1 MTGSGAAA
9 KLGKVSSQKAI
20 DPYLSK
26 VGLKRRMGTNI
37 PKVGKFTTKE
47 VKDYEEEQKQLAKV
61 SINGSSIYFGK
72 VPWPRSFLLARD
84 QELVNNR
91 TASQLSSKLQCF
103 QWIKIFDTITKRGKL
118 DEFLSVLYYGAKK
131 EYESAGPFLKIG

>member
-1 MTGSGAAA
+1 MVRWASRYIIFCGGHAELSTDEF
-9 KLGKVSSQKAI
+9 SSSEIKNYV
-20 DPYLSK
+20 D
-26 VGLKRRMGTNI
+26 
-37 PKVGKFTTKE
+37 
-47 VKDYEEEQKQLAKV
+47 EQKQLAKV
-61 SINGSSIYFGK
+61 SIDGTRVFFGK
-72 VPWPRSFLLARD
+72 DPWSTSFTRARQ
-84 QELVNNR
+84 QERVNNR

>member
-1 MTGSGAAA
+1 MPT
-9 KLGKVSSQKAI
+9 
-20 DPYLSK
+20 
-26 VGLKRRMGTNI
+26 
-37 PKVGKFTTKE
+37 
-47 VKDYEEEQKQLAKV
+47 
-61 SINGSSIYFGK
+61 FGK